1 MKTLVIYAHPWKE
14 SFNSKVLKSVEE
26 TLINTASDYRIID
39 LIADEFDP
47 VLKEKDLAL
56 FSKGIHQDPL
66 AAHYAEALKEAKR
79 VIFIFPI
86 WWYGPPAIIKG
97 FFDKVFL
104 KNHVYKQENRGKMEG
119 ILDIDQSI
127 FLTSANM
134 SREDFIELG
143 DPIQNVFVEGLMGLV
158 GSKENIWLPCN
169 EVHSEQA
176 RQEYLESVNHLIR
189 NKGAVTIKTLK

>member
-14 SFNSKVLKSVEE
+14 SFNSKVLKRVEE
-26 TLINTASDYRIID
+26 TLIETNVDYRIID
-39 LIADEFDP
+39 LIADDFDP
-47 VLKEKDLAL
+47 VLKERDLAL

-66 AAHYAEALKEAKR
+66 AEDYAKALKEAKR
-79 VIFIFPI
+79 LIFIFPI

-119 ILDIDQSI
+119 ILEIDQTI

-134 SREDFIELG
+134 SKEDFIKLG
-143 DPIQNVFVEGLMGLV
+143 DPIQNVYVDGLMGLV
-158 GSKENIWLPCN
+158 GSKENVWLPCN
-169 EVHSEQA
+169 AVHDETA
-176 RQEYLESVNHLIR
+176 RLQYMQDVADIIK
-189 NKGAVTIKTLK
+189 NKNTNI